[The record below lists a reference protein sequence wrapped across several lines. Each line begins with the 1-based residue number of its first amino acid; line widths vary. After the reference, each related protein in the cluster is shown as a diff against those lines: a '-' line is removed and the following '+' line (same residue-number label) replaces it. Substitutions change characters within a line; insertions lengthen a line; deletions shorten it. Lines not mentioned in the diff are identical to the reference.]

1 MSIEKLVKTSENLFG
16 FPQIDLEPNA
26 DNTLI
31 FEEISREL
39 EQLLLR
45 ENDNADSK
53 DSVFE
58 FLAEMSNQVQ
68 EEFDELLGEDT
79 DKKRFLKSLLKV
91 FALLLNT
98 EVNTAEKN

>member
-1 MSIEKLVKTSENLFG
+1 MSIEKLVKASENLFG

-79 DKKRFLKSLLKV
+79 DKKRFLKSLSKV

>member
-39 EQLLLR
+39 E
-45 ENDNADSK
+45 
-53 DSVFE
+53 
-58 FLAEMSNQVQ
+58 
-68 EEFDELLGEDT
+68 
-79 DKKRFLKSLLKV
+79 
-91 FALLLNT
+91 
-98 EVNTAEKN
+98 